1 MKAPQQTAVN
11 DDAIEIQRIDHRHQ
25 REAGQRD
32 EEHRL
37 RAGPGRGREK
47 ERQREEER
55 FLMQALQHIAHESRR
70 MTQPA
75 TALGELQPLRL
86 EHRDQPR
93 QRSEEHTSEL
103 QSLMRISYAVFCL
116 KKKHNTKKAPY
127 N

>member
-1 MKAPQQTAVN
+1 MILFWFLFCLMIRRPPRSTRTDTLFLYTTLFRTRKTGRGMKAPQQTAVN

-70 MTQPA
+70 MTKPA
-75 TALGELQPLRL
+75 TDRKSTRL
-86 EHRDQPR
+86 N
-93 QRSEEHTSEL
+93 TS
-103 QSLMRISYAVFCL
+103 
-116 KKKHNTKKAPY
+116 H
-127 N
+127 